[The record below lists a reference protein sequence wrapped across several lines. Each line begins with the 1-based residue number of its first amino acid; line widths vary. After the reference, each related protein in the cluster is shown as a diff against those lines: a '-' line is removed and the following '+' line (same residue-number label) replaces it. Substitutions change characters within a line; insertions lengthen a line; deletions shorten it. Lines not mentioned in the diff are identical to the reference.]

1 MLIYVNLANLRFNFL
16 THSFDHHENPNL
28 LFQYSSSSLSI
39 FFIIFS
45 KFIDFTL
52 LSLVYFYFYLFL
64 LLTKIQLFQQLFLA
78 FTNLY
83 KVMPLTILLFLI
95 SYDHKSQLYEFS
107 HILITIFRLSQRPR
121 IIYIAVV
128 ASQFISIQL
137 NNQNPVIPLFLNE
150 LIIHFNVVQ
159 VLCWSA

>member
-1 MLIYVNLANLRFNFL
+1 MLIYANLANLRFNFL
-16 THSFDHHENPNL
+16 THSFNHHQNPNL

-64 LLTKIQLFQQLFLA
+64 LLAQQLFLV
-78 FTNLY
+78 FTKLS

-95 SYDHKSQLYEFS
+95 SYDHESQLCEFS

-121 IIYIAVV
+121 II
-128 ASQFISIQL
+128 
-137 NNQNPVIPLFLNE
+137 
-150 LIIHFNVVQ
+150 
-159 VLCWSA
+159 